1 MTALGIIGLIV
12 GIIIYVITG
21 IICGRICVEIV
32 RNKNSEMNEVLWFWA
47 GFFLGCIGVFMTL
60 TVKDVKNK

>member
-1 MTALGIIGLIV
+1 MTALGIISLIL
-12 GIIIYVITG
+12 GIILYVVIG

-47 GFFLGCIGVFMTL
+47 GFFTGVMGVFMTL
-60 TVKDVKNK
+60 TVKDTRK